1 MPGRLVGHRRPNPIR
16 PTRSIMPPT
25 PTFPA
30 SLISP
35 RRRNCND
42 SNSQQDSKPSSA
54 QPPNPQRGQGGSGRD
69 QRNRLHPS
77 NLFAAF
83 SSLAENDR
91 VTRLFMMACAL
102 AGGLLAWHSLFEA
115 GIHPALAGV
124 ATGLLAPVARSS
136 GTGIK
141 EASADTAPNRPEPTE
156 HRPIEAGSAEF
167 EPTGIGRSRNPT
179 LSPAERLDRFLTPL
193 SSLVVLPLFAFFSP
207 SISLDQLGPGLL
219 TDRVILGATL
229 GLALLG
235 VLAGRSCPCSS
246 WPSALSLVGCGLPGA
261 SRPDYKTYP
270 LSELSHASLGFRQNR
285 SPTRLSYDG
294 RA

>member
-1 MPGRLVGHRRPNPIR
+1 M
-16 PTRSIMPPT
+16 
-25 PTFPA
+25 
-30 SLISP
+30 
-35 RRRNCND
+35 
-42 SNSQQDSKPSSA
+42 A
-54 QPPNPQRGQGGSGRD
+54 QPLRGWNPPGAGRSGDGAIGPCR
-69 QRNRLHPS
+69 QVER
-77 NLFAAF
+77 
-83 SSLAENDR
+83 
-91 VTRLFMMACAL
+91 
-102 AGGLLAWHSLFEA
+102 
-115 GIHPALAGV
+115 
-124 ATGLLAPVARSS
+124 
-136 GTGIK
+136 TGIK

-179 LSPAERLDRFLTPL
+179 LSPAERPDRFLTPL
-193 SSLVVLPLFAFFSP
+193 SALVVLPLFAFFSL

-294 RA
+294 RAWCRSPRRGDGPQSGQCPQCRAVPEPR